1 MNFSGIPTDV
11 ARIITDMAITMRN
24 EDRTLDILTTFT
36 HAFSLPATEI
46 DAEYRIPVFEGSKD
60 VARVSLLYDG
70 AFARSGAHRYSV
82 YIDIDTP
89 NGQEEYRM
97 FLNEYDDGDD
107 PEVSLQIVKN
117 WMSVNKY
124 ANLVANAFRSVY
136 FDGLVYEVSD

>member
-1 MNFSGIPTDV
+1 MFSGIPTDV

-36 HAFSLPATEI
+36 NAFSLPATEL
-46 DAEYRIPVFEGSKD
+46 DVEYRIPVFEGSKD
-60 VARVSLLYDG
+60 IARVSLLYDG

-107 PEVSLQIVKN
+107 PEVSLQVVKN
-117 WMSVNKY
+117 FMSVNKY
-124 ANLVANAFRSVY
+124 TGLVADAFLSVY
-136 FDGLVYEVSD
+136 PCGLVYDVSD